1 MPKVWWWFGGL
12 LHLTANVYG
21 QVDRGGLT
29 GTVKDSSG
37 LAVPPRRTSHIPAKP
52 EVKPLG
58 TRSRLNSQ
66 FASKG
71 RLNFDA

>member
-37 LAVPPRRTSHIPAKP
+37 LAVPRAKDASHSGQAGGEALRNAIPI
-52 EVKPLG
+52 EFTICVE
-58 TRSRLNSQ
+58 R
-66 FASKG
+66 AS
-71 RLNFDA
+71 